1 MPIRRICEAADCSFF
16 TIDKNYQLVSFKM
29 EAHNE
34 LDSFLLKTPS
44 IGDFAVEIITQ
55 KYRKN
60 FQSLLIR
67 CFAGHSFSITQRF
80 GIENTDELFLQIIF
94 TPLLKA
100 GIAEQVLCTLINDID
115 HSGSLKMLGEY
126 SHLTSHELR
135 APITNI
141 LSLST
146 LTNYPQLESF
156 ELAKINQL
164 LGDINLQAV
173 KLDGII
179 KMLNSMMHKQ
189 ENEAVF
195 GELNEKADTNHIVL
209 VDDDIITNRLHQML
223 IRKHYTEKKIALFN
237 DPEIA
242 LGYIK
247 ENKPDLILLDLHMP
261 EIDGWKFLQMMEE
274 HEVFIDVVI
283 VSSSIDPRERLR
295 AQTFMCVK
303 DFYVKPLTSEKVK
316 QLLED

>member
-1 MPIRRICEAADCSFF
+1 MPIRRICEVADCSFF
-16 TIDKNYQLVSFKM
+16 TIDKNHRLVSFKV
-29 EAHNE
+29 EAQNE
-34 LDSFLLKTPS
+34 LDSFLIKSPS
-44 IGDFAVEIITQ
+44 IGDLAVEIIAQ

-67 CFAGHSFSITQRF
+67 CFGGHSFSIVQRF
-80 GIENTDELFLQIIF
+80 GIENTGDILLQIIF
-94 TPLLKA
+94 TPLFKA
-100 GIAEQVLCTLINDID
+100 GQADQVLCTLINESD

-146 LTNYPQLESF
+146 LANYQQLESF
-156 ELAKINQL
+156 EVAKINQL
-164 LGDINLQAV
+164 LNDINLQAL

-179 KMLNSMMHKQ
+179 KMLNSMMHKP
-189 ENEAVF
+189 ENEDLFTA
-195 GELNEKADTNHIVL
+195 LSEKTDTNHIVL
-209 VDDDIITNRLHQML
+209 VDDDVITNRLHQML

-237 DPEIA
+237 DPQIA

-247 ENKPDLILLDLHMP
+247 EHQPDLILLDLHMP
-261 EIDGWKFLQMMEE
+261 EIDGWKFLHMMEE
-274 HEVFIDVVI
+274 HQIFIDVII
-283 VSSSIDPRERLR
+283 VSSSIDPREKLR
-295 AQTFMCVK
+295 AKSFMCVK
-303 DFYVKPLTSEKVK
+303 DFFVKPLTAEKVK